1 MYQETAPLARLGHL
15 ERVEIDGRDGCSRS
29 CWFSIREPGKSY
41 TMSSG
46 LDLFQNAQEV
56 LAGDTS
62 QIHLGRRDVRLKKAE
77 ILQEEVRD
85 EPETL
90 GVKITA
96 TSGILG
102 TGEQPRA
109 NSGALCCLKK
119 EIVYVIFMCVL

>member
-1 MYQETAPLARLGHL
+1 
-15 ERVEIDGRDGCSRS
+15 
-29 CWFSIREPGKSY
+29 
-41 TMSSG
+41 MSSG

-77 ILQEEVRD
+77 ILHEEVRD
-85 EPETL
+85 ESETL

-102 TGEQPRA
+102 TSEQPRA
-109 NSGALCCLKK
+109 NSGALRCLKK